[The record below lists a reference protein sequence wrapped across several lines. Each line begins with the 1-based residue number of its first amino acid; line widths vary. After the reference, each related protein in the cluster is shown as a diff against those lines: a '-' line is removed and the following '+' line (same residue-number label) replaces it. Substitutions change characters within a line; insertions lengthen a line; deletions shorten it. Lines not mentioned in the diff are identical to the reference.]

1 MTASPPPPALPDGRY
16 VEVPGA
22 RLWVADTEGP
32 GEAVVLLHSAV
43 GSVPHWSYQFG
54 PLAAAGYRVIAFDRR
69 THGRSVQLASDGAD
83 PSVSDCAAL
92 LDELGVRRAHV
103 VGVAQGGRVAAEL
116 ALTAPSSVAT
126 LALIASSGGVRLPS
140 RVPDAPP
147 LMPPGFTSLPTWFTE
162 LGASY
167 RSSDPEGVLRW
178 IGLGNEHPAG
188 LAAPAAGIDAADL
201 ATIPAPVLLLGGDAD
216 GFTPPP
222 VLRRLAP
229 LFRDARI
236 AILRECG
243 HSPQWERP
251 GEFNSELLAFF
262 RAHA

>member
-1 MTASPPPPALPDGRY
+1 MTPSPPPPALPDGRY

-22 RLWVADTEGP
+22 RLWVADTGGS

-54 PLAAAGYRVIAFDRR
+54 PFAEAGYRVIAFDRR
-69 THGRSVQLASDGAD
+69 THGRSEELTPAGGD

-92 LDELGVRRAHV
+92 LHKLGVRRAHV
-103 VGVAQGGRVAAEL
+103 VGTAQGGRVAAEL
-116 ALTAPSSVAT
+116 VLAAPSSVAT

-147 LMPPGFTSLPTWFTE
+147 LMPPGFTFLPTWFTE

-188 LAAPAAGIDAADL
+188 LGAPAAGIDAADL
-201 ATIPAPVLLLGGDAD
+201 ATIRAPVLLLGGDAD
-216 GFTPPP
+216 GFAPPP

-236 AILRECG
+236 TILPECG

-251 GEFNSELLAFF
+251 GEFNSALLEFF